1 MKQNRNGPSPIQVL
15 VVDDS
20 AVVRQVMHA
29 ILSQEPDMA
38 VTVAADP
45 LIAMQKMKQ
54 VRPHVIV
61 LDLEMPRM
69 DGLTFLRK
77 IMAEDPIPTLVCS
90 GVAARGTKNALVALD
105 EGALGILTKPKV
117 GVGNFLHESALAL
130 IDMVRAA
137 AQAKI
142 KQRMPLRTPTAP
154 PVPIG
159 RVPSVSTLHSMAARQ
174 AAEIVAIGAS
184 IGGTEALAEVLTALP
199 ADAPG
204 IVVVQHMP
212 EIFTTAFASRLNT
225 LCRIE
230 VKEGADGDQITRGCA
245 IIAPGNRHLSVVKRR
260 GAYCV
265 ELSDGPLVSR
275 HRPSVDV
282 LFHSVAS
289 AAGANALG
297 IILTGMGNDGAAGL
311 LAMNRAGSDTIAQD
325 EKSCVVFG
333 MPREAIS
340 AGAVDTIVPLACMA
354 NMILA
359 WESAG
364 RRKTMKENHTINN
377 AELKCIPLAETLTQ
391 E

>member
-1 MKQNRNGPSPIQVL
+1 MQNDSSLFPIQVL

-38 VTVAADP
+38 VAVAADP

-54 VRPHVIV
+54 TRPHVIV

-90 GVAARGTKNALVALD
+90 GVVAQGTKNALLALE
-105 EGALGILTKPKV
+105 EGAIGILTKPKL
-117 GVGNFLHESALAL
+117 GVGNFLHESALML

-137 AQAKI
+137 AQAKL
-142 KQRMPLRTPTAP
+142 KQRTPLRNFPNSRRASAA
-154 PVPIG
+154 G
-159 RVPSVSTLHSMAARQ
+159 LHSIAAPQ
-174 AAEIVAIGAS
+174 AGTIVAIGAS

-204 IVVVQHMP
+204 ALVVQHMP
-212 EIFTTAFASRLNT
+212 EFFTSAFANRLNS
-225 LCRIE
+225 LCQIE
-230 VKEGADGDQITRGCA
+230 VKEGADGDQITRGRA
-245 IIAPGNRHLSVVKRR
+245 IIAPGNRHLSVVRRR
-260 GAYCV
+260 GAFHV
-265 ELSDGPLVSR
+265 ELSEGPLVSR

-297 IILTGMGNDGAAGL
+297 IILTGMGNDGASGML
-311 LAMNRAGSDTIAQD
+311 DMKRAGSSTIAQD
-325 EKSCVVFG
+325 EKTCVVFG
-333 MPREAIS
+333 MPKEAIS
-340 AGAVDTIVPLACMA
+340 AGAVDIVAPL
-354 NMILA
+354 
-359 WESAG
+359 
-364 RRKTMKENHTINN
+364 T
-377 AELKCIPLAETLTQ
+377 CIPSLIMAWARYGHLKQ
-391 E
+391 

>member
-1 MKQNRNGPSPIQVL
+1 MMQNHNGHSPIQVL

-54 VRPHVIV
+54 VRPHVVV

-90 GVAARGTKNALVALD
+90 GVAARGTENALVALD

-137 AQAKI
+137 AQAKL
-142 KQRMPLRTPTAP
+142 KPRMPFRNVPFTRRATAP
-154 PVPIG
+154 A
-159 RVPSVSTLHSMAARQ
+159 LHSMVARQ
-174 AAEIVAIGAS
+174 AGAIVAIGAS
-184 IGGTEALAEVLTALP
+184 IGGTEALADVLTALP

-204 IVVVQHMP
+204 VVIVQHMP
-212 EIFTTAFASRLNT
+212 EFFTTAFANRLNA
-225 LCRIE
+225 LCRID
-230 VKEGADGDQITRGCA
+230 VKEGADGDQITRGRA
-245 IIAPGNRHLSVVKRR
+245 IIAPGNRHLSVVRR
-260 GAYCV
+260 QGAFYV
-265 ELSDGPLVSR
+265 ELSEGPLVSR

-289 AAGANALG
+289 AAGASALG
-297 IILTGMGNDGAAGL
+297 IILTGMGNDGASGML
-311 LAMNRAGSDTIAQD
+311 EMKHAGSTTIAQD

-333 MPREAIS
+333 MPKEAIS
-340 AGAVDTIVPLACMA
+340 AGAVDTVAPLASIPNLIMDWA
-354 NMILA
+354 N
-359 WESAG
+359 SG
-364 RRKTMKENHTINN
+364 RMKTAM
-377 AELKCIPLAETLTQ
+377 ETSRFT
-391 E
+391 

>member
-1 MKQNRNGPSPIQVL
+1 MPSVMQNHSNPSPIQVL

-38 VTVAADP
+38 VAVAADP

-54 VRPHVIV
+54 VRPHVVV

-90 GVAARGTKNALVALD
+90 GVAAYGTKNALLALD
-105 EGALGILTKPKV
+105 EGALGILTKPKL
-117 GVGNFLHESALAL
+117 GIGNFLHESALVL

-137 AQAKI
+137 AQAKL
-142 KQRMPLRTPTAP
+142 KQRMPLRDFTASRPASP
-154 PVPIG
+154 PAF
-159 RVPSVSTLHSMAARQ
+159 HSIAARQ
-174 AAEIVAIGAS
+174 AGTIVAIGAS

-212 EIFTTAFASRLNT
+212 EFFTSAFANRLNA

-230 VKEGADGDQITRGCA
+230 VKEGGHGDQITRGRA
-245 IIAPGNRHLSVVKRR
+245 IIAPGNRHMSVVRR
-260 GAYCV
+260 PEAFHI

-275 HRPSVDV
+275 HRPSVDI
-282 LFHSVAS
+282 LFRSVAS

-297 IILTGMGNDGAAGL
+297 IILTGMGNDGASGML
-311 LAMNRAGSDTIAQD
+311 EMKRAGSSTIAQD

-333 MPREAIS
+333 MPKEAIS
-340 AGAVDTIVPLACMA
+340 AGAVDTIAPLACIPNLIMTWA
-354 NMILA
+354 SSGCLKPIL
-359 WESAG
+359 EKS
-364 RRKTMKENHTINN
+364 RF
-377 AELKCIPLAETLTQ
+377 
-391 E
+391 

>member
-1 MKQNRNGPSPIQVL
+1 MRLTMQKHSGPSPIQVL

-38 VTVAADP
+38 VAVAADP

-54 VRPHVIV
+54 VRPHVII

-69 DGLTFLRK
+69 DGHTFLRK

-90 GVAARGTKNALVALD
+90 GVAAQGTENALVALD
-105 EGALGILTKPKV
+105 EGALGILTKPKL

-137 AQAKI
+137 AQAKV
-142 KQRMPLRTPTAP
+142 KHRTSFNNFSASRPAPVSAFPMRTARP
-154 PVPIG
+154 AG
-159 RVPSVSTLHSMAARQ
+159 TL
-174 AAEIVAIGAS
+174 IAIGAS

-199 ADAPG
+199 EDTPG

-212 EIFTTAFASRLNT
+212 EFFTAAFANRLNT
-225 LCRIE
+225 MCRME
-230 VKEGADGDQITRGCA
+230 VKEGADGDQITRGRA
-245 IIAPGNRHLSVVKRR
+245 IIAPGNRHLSVVRQR
-260 GAYCV
+260 GAFYV

-289 AAGANALG
+289 AAGASALG
-297 IILTGMGNDGAAGL
+297 IILTGMGNDGAFGML
-311 LAMNRAGSDTIAQD
+311 DMKRAGSSTIAQD

-333 MPREAIS
+333 MPKEAIS
-340 AGAVDTIVPLACMA
+340 AGAVDTVAPLTSIPNLIMA
-354 NMILA
+354 WASTGFVNAVM
-359 WESAG
+359 E
-364 RRKTMKENHTINN
+364 KTRY
-377 AELKCIPLAETLTQ
+377 
-391 E
+391 

>member
-1 MKQNRNGPSPIQVL
+1 MQNHSSSPIQVL

-29 ILSQEPDMA
+29 ILSQEPDMSVA
-38 VTVAADP
+38 VAADP

-54 VRPHVIV
+54 VRPHVVV

-90 GVAARGTKNALVALD
+90 GVAARGTENALVALD
-105 EGALGILTKPKV
+105 EGAVGILTKPKL
-117 GVGNFLHESALAL
+117 GVGNFLHESALVL

-137 AQAKI
+137 AQARLR
-142 KQRMPLRTPTAP
+142 QRMPLFNLPGRRPAP
-154 PVPIG
+154 ASALRSI
-159 RVPSVSTLHSMAARQ
+159 AALQ

-184 IGGTEALAEVLTALP
+184 IGGTEALADVLTDLP
-199 ADAPG
+199 AHAPG

-212 EIFTTAFASRLNT
+212 EIFTTAFANRLNA
-225 LCRIE
+225 LCQIE
-230 VKEGADGDQITRGCA
+230 VKEGAEGDQVIPGRA

-260 GAYCV
+260 GAYYI

-297 IILTGMGNDGAAGL
+297 IILTGMGNDGASGM
-311 LAMNRAGSDTIAQD
+311 LALKRAGGVTIAQD

-333 MPREAIS
+333 MPKEAIS
-340 AGAVDTIVPLACMA
+340 AGGIDTVAPLGCIS
-354 NMILA
+354 NLILDWA
-359 WESAG
+359 SAG
-364 RRKTMKENHTINN
+364 RVRAI
-377 AELKCIPLAETLTQ
+377 
-391 E
+391 

>member
-1 MKQNRNGPSPIQVL
+1 MQNHNGPSPIQVL

-45 LIAMQKMKQ
+45 LIAMQKMRQ
-54 VRPHVIV
+54 VRPHVVV

-90 GVAARGTKNALVALD
+90 GVAARGTNNALVALD
-105 EGALGILTKPKV
+105 EGALGILAKPKV

-130 IDMVRAA
+130 IDMVREA
-137 AQAKI
+137 AQAKL
-142 KQRMPLRTPTAP
+142 KPRMPFRNF
-154 PVPIG
+154 PVSRPAT
-159 RVPSVSTLHSMAARQ
+159 VPVLHSIAARQ
-174 AAEIVAIGAS
+174 GEAIVAIGAS

-204 IVVVQHMP
+204 IVIVQHMP
-212 EIFTTAFASRLNT
+212 EFFTTAFANRLNT

-230 VKEGADGDQITRGCA
+230 VKEGADGDAITRGRA
-245 IIAPGNRHLSVVKRR
+245 IVAPGNRHLYVMKQR
-260 GAYCV
+260 GAFFV

-289 AAGANALG
+289 VAGPNALG
-297 IILTGMGNDGAAGL
+297 IILTGMGNDGASGMV
-311 LAMNRAGSDTIAQD
+311 AMKRAGSTTIAQD

-340 AGAVDTIVPLACMA
+340 AGAVETIAPLACIPKLIMDWA
-354 NMILA
+354 N
-359 WESAG
+359 SG
-364 RRKTMKENHTINN
+364 HRKTMLENHTV
-377 AELKCIPLAETLTQ
+377 KMPS
-391 E
+391 

>member
-1 MKQNRNGPSPIQVL
+1 
-15 VVDDS
+15 
-20 AVVRQVMHA
+20 
-29 ILSQEPDMA
+29 MA

-130 IDMVRAA
+130 IDMVREA
-137 AQAKI
+137 AQAKL
-142 KQRMPLRTPTAP
+142 KQRMPLRNVPLSR
-154 PVPIG
+154 PVPSG
-159 RVPSVSTLHSMAARQ
+159 HTRSALSLHSKAGRE

-212 EIFTTAFASRLNT
+212 EIFTAAFANRLNA

-245 IIAPGNRHLSVVKRR
+245 IIAPGNRHLSVVKQR
-260 GAYCV
+260 GAYYI

-297 IILTGMGNDGAAGL
+297 IILTGMGNDGASGL
-311 LAMNRAGSDTIAQD
+311 LAMKRAGSETIAQD

-340 AGAVDTIVPLACMA
+340 AGAVETIAPLACIA
-354 NMILA
+354 RLILA
-359 WESAG
+359 WANSG
-364 RRKTMKENHTINN
+364 RLNY
-377 AELKCIPLAETLTQ
+377 AEKSTV
-391 E
+391 

>member
-1 MKQNRNGPSPIQVL
+1 
-15 VVDDS
+15 
-20 AVVRQVMHA
+20 MHA

-54 VRPHVIV
+54 ARPHVVV

-77 IMAEDPIPTLVCS
+77 IMAEDPVPTLVCS
-90 GVAARGTKNALVALD
+90 GVAARGTENALVALD

-137 AQAKI
+137 AQAKL
-142 KQRMPLRTPTAP
+142 KQRMPLRNFPAGRPAP
-154 PVPIG
+154 AP
-159 RVPSVSTLHSMAARQ
+159 TLHSIAVRQ
-174 AAEIVAIGAS
+174 AGAIVAIGAS

-204 IVVVQHMP
+204 VVVVQHMP
-212 EIFTTAFASRLNT
+212 EFFTTAFANRLNT

-230 VKEGADGDQITRGCA
+230 VKEGAEGDLITRGRA
-245 IIAPGNRHLSVVKRR
+245 IIAPGNRHLCVVRR
-260 GAYCV
+260 HGAFYV
-265 ELSDGPLVSR
+265 ELTDGPLVSR

-282 LFHSVAS
+282 LFRSVAS

-297 IILTGMGNDGAAGL
+297 IILTGMGNDGASGM
-311 LAMNRAGSDTIAQD
+311 LAMKRAGSATIAQD

-333 MPREAIS
+333 MPKEAIS
-340 AGAVDTIVPLACMA
+340 VGAVETIAPLV
-354 NMILA
+354 
-359 WESAG
+359 
-364 RRKTMKENHTINN
+364 
-377 AELKCIPLAETLTQ
+377 CIPKLIMEWANPGRMKTVIER
-391 E
+391 EYSH

>member
-1 MKQNRNGPSPIQVL
+1 MMPLPMQNHSNPSPIQVL

-38 VTVAADP
+38 VAVASDP

-69 DGLTFLRK
+69 NGLTFLRK

-90 GVAARGTKNALVALD
+90 GVAARGTENALLALE
-105 EGALGILTKPKV
+105 EGALGILTKPKL

-130 IDMVRAA
+130 IDMVREA
-137 AQAKI
+137 AQAKV
-142 KQRMPLRTPTAP
+142 KQRMPLRNLPSSRPA
-154 PVPIG
+154 
-159 RVPSVSTLHSMAARQ
+159 SVSAVHPPTGQ
-174 AAEIVAIGAS
+174 AGTIVAIGAS
-184 IGGTEALAEVLTALP
+184 IGGTEALAEVFRELP
-199 ADAPG
+199 ADSPG

-212 EIFTTAFASRLNT
+212 EFFTSAFANRLNA

-230 VKEGADGDQITRGCA
+230 VKEGGDGDQITRGRA
-245 IIAPGNRHLSVVKRR
+245 IIAPGNRHLSVVRRR
-260 GAYCV
+260 GAFYV

-297 IILTGMGNDGAAGL
+297 IILTGMGNDGASGL
-311 LAMNRAGSDTIAQD
+311 LDMKRAGSTTIAQD
-325 EKSCVVFG
+325 EKSCIVFG
-333 MPREAIS
+333 MPKEAIS
-340 AGAVDTIVPLACMA
+340 VGAVDTVAPLACISNLIMA
-354 NMILA
+354 WA
-359 WESAG
+359 SSA
-364 RRKTMKENHTINN
+364 R
-377 AELKCIPLAETLTQ
+377 LKQ
-391 E
+391 

>member
-1 MKQNRNGPSPIQVL
+1 MQNHSGPFPIQVL

-54 VRPHVIV
+54 VRPHVVV

-90 GVAARGTKNALVALD
+90 GVAAKGTQNALLALD

-137 AQAKI
+137 AQAKL
-142 KQRMPLRTPTAP
+142 KQRMPLRNFPPARPAP
-154 PVPIG
+154 NG
-159 RVPSVSTLHSMAARQ
+159 RIPSISTSHSIAARQ
-174 AAEIVAIGAS
+174 AGAIVAIGAS
-184 IGGTEALAEVLTALP
+184 IGGTEALVEVLTALP
-199 ADAPG
+199 TDAPG

-212 EIFTTAFASRLNT
+212 EFFTTAFANRLDT

-230 VKEGADGDQITRGCA
+230 VKEGTDGDQITRGRA
-245 IIAPGNRHLSVVKRR
+245 IIAPGNRHLSVVKQH
-260 GAYCV
+260 GAFYV

-297 IILTGMGNDGAAGL
+297 IILTGMGNDGASGM
-311 LAMNRAGSDTIAQD
+311 LAMKHAGSTTIAQD

-333 MPREAIS
+333 MPKEAIS
-340 AGAVDTIVPLACMA
+340 AGAVDTVVPLACIPKLIMDWA
-354 NMILA
+354 N
-359 WESAG
+359 SG
-364 RRKTMKENHTINN
+364 RMKTIVEKEHY
-377 AELKCIPLAETLTQ
+377 
-391 E
+391 